1 MNTLLN
7 SVREQLKQDEGLR
20 LKPYKCTAG
29 KLTIG
34 YGRNIEEKGIT
45 EEEANH
51 LLLND
56 IIATE
61 KELSQKQPV
70 YNTLDDKR
78 KEVLLNMCFQLGY
91 PKLSLFKKFF
101 KALEQKDYYLAS
113 LEMMDSSWAKQ
124 TPKRALR
131 LSTIIRKGA

>member
-7 SVREQLKQDEGLR
+7 SVKEQLKQDEGLR
-20 LKPYKCTAG
+20 LKPYKCTAD

-61 KELSQKQPV
+61 KELSTNKPV

-91 PKLSLFKKFF
+91 PKLSQFKKFF
-101 KALEQKDYYLAS
+101 KALEIKDYYHAS

-124 TPKRALR
+124 TPNRALR
-131 LSTIIRKGA
+131 LSRIMRKGA

>member
-7 SVREQLKQDEGLR
+7 TVVIQLRIDEGLK
-20 LKPYKCTAG
+20 LKPYRCTAN

-34 YGRNIEEKGIT
+34 YGRNIEDKGIT

-61 KELSQKQPV
+61 KELSTNKPV

-91 PKLSLFKKFF
+91 PKLSQFKKFF
-101 KALEQKDYYLAS
+101 KALESKDYSLAS

-124 TPKRALR
+124 TPNRALR
-131 LSTIIRKGA
+131 LSRIMRKGA

>member
-1 MNTLLN
+1 MDTILNT
-7 SVREQLKQDEGLR
+7 VAIQLKQDEGLR
-20 LKPYKCTAG
+20 LKPYRCTAN

-51 LLLND
+51 LLIND
-56 IIATE
+56 IIATQ
-61 KELSQKQPV
+61 KELTQKQPV
-70 YNTLDDKR
+70 YSNLDDKR

-91 PKLSLFKKFF
+91 PKLSQFKKFF
-101 KALEQKDYYLAS
+101 KALENKDYYLAS

-124 TPKRALR
+124 TPNRALR
-131 LSTIIRKGA
+131 LSTIMRKGA

>member
-1 MNTLLN
+1 MSTLLN
-7 SVREQLKQDEGLR
+7 TVVTQLKQDEGLR
-20 LKPYKCTAG
+20 LKPYKCTAN

-91 PKLSLFKKFF
+91 PKLSQFKKFF
-101 KALEQKDYYLAS
+101 KALENKNFKLAS
-113 LEMMDSSWAKQ
+113 IEMMDSAWAKQ
-124 TPKRALR
+124 TPNRAKR
-131 LSTIIRKGA
+131 LSQQMGA